1 MDNYNS
7 YEKLLEKS
15 MMPSLKSRRLGIIAI
30 VTFKILHKSSP
41 VILQDLINIEKHSY
55 NFRYTNAA
63 DIPTMRNTRY
73 GLKSLRYSAPKI
85 WNSLPSEL
93 GDTTHLN

>member
-15 MMPSLKSRRLGIIAI
+15 MMPSLKTRRLRIITI
-30 VTFKILHKSSP
+30 ETFKILHKSSP
-41 VILQDLINIEKHSY
+41 VILQDLINIKNHSY
-55 NFRYTNAA
+55 NFRYTNTA

-93 GDTTHLN
+93 GDTTNLN